1 MSQAKEI
8 RILLVDDHKII
19 RDGVQAM
26 LSQSPDF
33 TIVGSV
39 NSGEEAINAV
49 RENPPDIIVMDII
62 MGGMTGIEA
71 TRWIKEFNPT
81 IKVLILSMEMS
92 KDYISAA
99 INSGAES
106 YLPKD
111 VSGDQLMEALR
122 TIYNGSRFFNE
133 AIMKLVFEDFYVHE
147 KLKAPGKRL
156 PNDLTKR
163 EYEVLGL
170 VALGKSNKIV
180 ADSLFISVKTVETHK
195 TNILDK
201 LGLKNTAELVRYAIK
216 NNIISVDSI

>member
-39 NSGEEAINAV
+39 GSGEEAINAV

-111 VSGDQLMEALR
+111 VSGDQLIEALR

-163 EYEVLGL
+163 EHEVLGL
-170 VALGKSNKIV
+170 VALGKSNKII

-195 TNILDK
+195 THILDK

-216 NNIISVDSI
+216 NNIISVDAI